1 MQMQPEPVPD
11 IPRSPDVTGVRVKIV
26 DALPLVM
33 NDGRDFV
40 FDDEDGYIIAA
51 VAPGRWD
58 YVTLL
63 VRPKVEEAPDAR

>member
-1 MQMQPEPVPD
+1 
-11 IPRSPDVTGVRVKIV
+11 VRVKIV
-26 DALPLVM
+26 DAQPLVM
-33 NDGRDFV
+33 NDARDFV
-40 FDDEDGYIIAA
+40 FDDEAAGGGVLEIKDEDGYIIAA